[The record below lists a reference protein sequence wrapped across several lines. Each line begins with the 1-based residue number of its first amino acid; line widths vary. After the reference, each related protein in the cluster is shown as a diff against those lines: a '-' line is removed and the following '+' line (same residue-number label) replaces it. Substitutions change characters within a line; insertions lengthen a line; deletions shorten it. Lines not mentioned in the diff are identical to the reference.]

1 MILMSMNVAKGL
13 AMNAQPTLDSL
24 FRKPGLPSGNLKRKL
39 EIPDAER
46 AYKATKLSTETT
58 VEDVAGEEDDDFEAG
73 PALPPDDEEAEDG
86 DRFFGGGV
94 TKSSAAALDY
104 LDQQQQDGEDEADYG
119 AEKIDS
125 SWLRRLTTTF
135 EKKVTK
141 NAEQRARYESQ
152 PQKFMASEADL
163 DAEIK
168 TWSLLASH
176 PELYPEFAGSE
187 SVGLLVGLVGHEN
200 TDIAIA
206 ALEILAELLDED
218 VDAEAEQWEVLVG
231 ALLEADL
238 LDLLLSNLAR
248 LDETLESDRSGV
260 YHSLSILESLGGQR
274 TVAERIGTEKVLTW
288 LCRRLEKPEKTT
300 TQNKQYAAEV
310 LQVLLQSSP
319 LLRKRLALDID
330 GIDLLCQLLATY
342 RKRDPK
348 KDSTEEEFAENVFD
362 ALTCTVDEAV
372 GKAKFVEAEG
382 VELALLMLK
391 EGGFSKPRA
400 LRLLDHACG
409 GPGAGVCEK
418 LVEAAGLK
426 TVFGLFGK
434 KVDGTTTEH
443 LLGIFA
449 SLLRLLPG
457 ESGARIRTLAKFTG
471 KGNEK
476 VSKLLTLR
484 EDYARRVGAIDS
496 DIYSER
502 EVLSGEEVEEKA
514 DEYLSRRLDA
524 GLYVLQTVDV
534 ILAWLVAE
542 DSGVRE
548 LVSGGG
554 MLEAVRES
562 LQEQLDGLDGEV
574 DGEGEVKDMLGTLL
588 EVLG

>member
-1 MILMSMNVAKGL
+1 MTSV
-13 AMNAQPTLDSL
+13 DDL

-58 VEDVAGEEDDDFEAG
+58 VEDVAEEEDDDLEAG

-104 LDQQQQDGEDEADYG
+104 LDQQQDPHNSNNDDGETYT

-163 DAEIK
+163 DAEVK

-218 VDAEAEQWEVLVG
+218 VDAEPEQWEVLVG

-238 LDLLLSNLAR
+238 VGLMMSNLER
-248 LDETLESDRSGV
+248 LDEGIESDRGGV
-260 YHSLSILESLGGQR
+260 YHSLAILESLGGQR
-274 TVAERIGTEKVLTW
+274 VIAERIGTEKVLTW
-288 LCRRLEKPEKTT
+288 LCKRLEKTEKIT

-319 LLRKRLALDID
+319 LLRRRLAVEID
-330 GIDLLCQLLATY
+330 GVDLLCQLLAMY

-348 KDSTEEEFAENVFD
+348 KDSTEEEYAENVFD
-362 ALTCTVDEAV
+362 ALTCTVDEPS
-372 GKAKFVEAEG
+372 GKIKFVEAEG
-382 VELALLMLK
+382 AELALLMLK
-391 EGGFSKPRA
+391 EGSFSKSRA

-409 GPGAGVCEK
+409 GAAGQAVCEK

-426 TVFGLFGK
+426 TVFGMFGK

-457 ESGARIRTLAKFTG
+457 ESGARIRTVAKFTE

-476 VSKLLTLR
+476 VSKLLSLR
-484 EDYARRVGAIDS
+484 TDYARRVGVVDS
-496 DIYSER
+496 DISSER
-502 EVLSGEEVEEKA
+502 EVLSAEEAEGRA
-514 DEYLSRRLDA
+514 DEDLSRRLDA
-524 GLYVLQTVDV
+524 GLYVLQTLDV

-542 DSGVRE
+542 DSGVRK
-548 LVSGGG
+548 LVGEGGH
-554 MLEAVRES
+554 LEAVRES
-562 LQEQLDGLDGEV
+562 LQEQLDGLDGEI
-574 DGEGEVKDMLGTLL
+574 DGEGEVKDMLETLL

>member
-1 MILMSMNVAKGL
+1 MTSV
-13 AMNAQPTLDSL
+13 DDL

-39 EIPDAER
+39 EVPDAER

-58 VEDVAGEEDDDFEAG
+58 VEDVPEEEDDLEAG
-73 PALPPDDEEAEDG
+73 PELPPDDEEAEDG

-104 LDQQQQDGEDEADYG
+104 LDQQQDSNNPNDDGETYT

-125 SWLRRLTTTF
+125 SWLRRLAVTF

-141 NAEQRARYESQ
+141 NAEQRARYEAE
-152 PQKFMASEADL
+152 PQKFVASEADL

-168 TWSLLASH
+168 SWSLLAEH
-176 PELYPEFAGSE
+176 PELFAEFAGSG

-218 VDAEAEQWEVLVG
+218 VDAEPEQWEVLVG

-238 LDLLLSNLAR
+238 LDLMMSNLAR
-248 LDETLESDRSGV
+248 LDESIESDRSGV
-260 YHSLSILESLGGQR
+260 YHTLSILESLGGQQ
-274 TVAERIGTEKVLTW
+274 TTAERIGTEKVLTW
-288 LCRRLEKPEKTT
+288 LCRRLEKTEKIT

-319 LLRKRLALDID
+319 LLRNRLSLDID
-330 GIDLLCQLLATY
+330 GVDLLCQLLATY

-362 ALTCTVDEAV
+362 ALTCTVDEPS
-372 GKAKFVEAEG
+372 GKIKFVEAEG
-382 VELALLMLK
+382 VELALLMLR
-391 EGGFSKPRA
+391 EGGFSKGRA

-409 GPGAGVCEK
+409 GPGAAGQVVCEK
-418 LVEAAGLK
+418 VIDAAGLK
-426 TVFGLFGK
+426 TIFSMFMK
-434 KVDGTTTEH
+434 KPDSATTEH
-443 LLGIFA
+443 LLGIFS

-457 ESGARIRTLAKFTG
+457 DSGARIRVLAKFTE
-471 KGNEK
+471 KNNEK
-476 VSKLLTLR
+476 VSKLMTLR
-484 EDYARRVGAIDS
+484 QDHARRVGVVDNEIH
-496 DIYSER
+496 SER
-502 EVLSGEEVEEKA
+502 EELGAEEVEGRE

-524 GLYVLQTVDV
+524 GLYVLQTLDV
-534 ILAWLVAE
+534 VLAWLVAE
-542 DSGVRE
+542 DSGVKS
-548 LVSGGG
+548 LVSDGGN
-554 MLEAVRES
+554 LEGIRRS
-562 LQEQLDGLDGEV
+562 LQEQLDGLDEEGDGEV
-574 DGEGEVKDMLGTLL
+574 RDMLGTLL
-588 EVLG
+588 EFLK

>member
-1 MILMSMNVAKGL
+1 MTSV
-13 AMNAQPTLDSL
+13 DDL

-46 AYKATKLSTETT
+46 AYKATKLSTGTT
-58 VEDVAGEEDDDFEAG
+58 VEDVPEEDDDLEAG
-73 PALPPDDEEAEDG
+73 PALPPDDDEVEDG

-104 LDQQQQDGEDEADYG
+104 LDQQQDPNNPNDDGETYT

-125 SWLRRLTTTF
+125 SWLRRLAVSF

-141 NAEQRARYESQ
+141 NAELRARYEAE

-168 TWSLLASH
+168 SWSLLAEH
-176 PELYPEFAGSE
+176 PELYSEFAGGE
-187 SVGLLVGLVGHEN
+187 GVGLLVGLVGHEN

-218 VDAEAEQWEVLVG
+218 VDAQAEQWEVLVG

-238 LDLLLSNLAR
+238 LDLLMSNLAR
-248 LDETLESDRSGV
+248 LDESIESDRGGV
-260 YHSLSILESLGGQR
+260 YHSLAILESLGGQR
-274 TVAERIGTEKVLTW
+274 VIAERIGTEKVLTW
-288 LCRRLEKPEKTT
+288 LCKRLEKTEKIT

-319 LLRKRLALDID
+319 LLRNRLSLDID

-348 KDSTEEEFAENVFD
+348 KGSTEEEFAENVFD
-362 ALTCTVDEAV
+362 ALTCTVDEPS

-409 GPGAGVCEK
+409 GTAGQAVCEK
-418 LVEAAGLK
+418 LVDAAGLK
-426 TVFGLFGK
+426 TIFGMFNK
-434 KVDGTTTEH
+434 KPDSTTTEH
-443 LLGIFA
+443 LLGIFS

-457 ESGARIRTLAKFTG
+457 DSGARIRTLAKFTE
-471 KGNEK
+471 KNNEK
-476 VSKLLTLR
+476 VSKLLSLR
-484 EDYARRVGAIDS
+484 QDYARRVGAVDS
-496 DIYSER
+496 EIRAEKSTLGVDEA
-502 EVLSGEEVEEKA
+502 EVKE

-524 GLYVLQTVDV
+524 GLYVLQTLDV

-542 DSGVRE
+542 DAGVRK

-554 MLEAVRES
+554 QLEAVRGS
-562 LQEQLDGLDGEV
+562 LQEQLDGLDDDGDGEV
-574 DGEGEVKDMLGTLL
+574 REMLGTLL
-588 EVLG
+588 EFLK

>member
-1 MILMSMNVAKGL
+1 MTSV
-13 AMNAQPTLDSL
+13 DDL
-24 FRKPGLPSGNLKRKL
+24 FRNPGLPLPSGNLKRKL

-46 AYKATKLSTETT
+46 AYKATKLSPETT
-58 VEDVAGEEDDDFEAG
+58 VEDVPEEDDDLEAG
-73 PALPPDDEEAEDG
+73 PELPPDDEEAEDG

-104 LDQQQQDGEDEADYG
+104 LDQQQDSNNSDGGETYT

-125 SWLRRLTTTF
+125 AWLRRLAVTF
-135 EKKVTK
+135 EKKVTR
-141 NAEQRARYESQ
+141 NAEQRARYEAE
-152 PQKFMASEADL
+152 PQKFMVSEADL

-168 TWSLLASH
+168 SWSLLAEH
-176 PELYPEFAGSE
+176 PELFAEFAGSG

-218 VDAEAEQWEVLVG
+218 VDAQPDQWDALVS

-260 YHSLSILESLGGQR
+260 YHSLSILESLSGQR
-274 TVAERIGTEKVLTW
+274 ATAELIGTPNLLTY
-288 LCRRLEKPEKTT
+288 LCRRLEKTEKVT

-310 LQVLLQSSP
+310 LQILLQTSP
-319 LLRKRLALDID
+319 LLRKRLALEIE
-330 GIDLLCQLLATY
+330 GIDLLCQLLAAY
-342 RKRDPK
+342 RKRDPNK
-348 KDSTEEEFAENVFD
+348 STPEEEFAENVFD
-362 ALTCTVDEAV
+362 ALTCTVDEPN
-372 GKAKFVEAEG
+372 GKIKFVEAEG

-409 GPGAGVCEK
+409 GPGQAVCEK
-418 LVEAAGLK
+418 LVDAAGLK
-426 TVFGLFGK
+426 PVLGMFGK
-434 KVDGTTTEH
+434 KVDGATTEH

-449 SLLRLLPG
+449 SLLRCLPG
-457 ESGARIRTLAKFTG
+457 ESGARIRTIAKFTE

-476 VSKLLTLR
+476 ITKLLGLR
-484 EDYARRVGAIDS
+484 TDYARRVGAVESEIE
-496 DIYSER
+496 SER
-502 EVLSGEEVEEKA
+502 EGLSAEEVEVRA
-514 DEYLSRRLDA
+514 DEDLSRRLDA
-524 GLYVLQTVDV
+524 GLYVLQTLDV

-542 DSGVRE
+542 DRGVRG
-548 LVSGGG
+548 LVEDGGG
-554 MLEAVRES
+554 LGAVRAG
-562 LQEQLDGLDGEV
+562 LREQLKGLDDDGDGEV
-574 DGEGEVKDMLGTLL
+574 REMLGTLL
-588 EVLG
+588 ELLK

>member
-1 MILMSMNVAKGL
+1 MTSV
-13 AMNAQPTLDSL
+13 DSL
-24 FRKPGLPSGNLKRKL
+24 FRTPSLPSGNLKRKL

-58 VEDVAGEEDDDFEAG
+58 VEDAPSDNDEDLEAG

-104 LDQQQQDGEDEADYG
+104 LDQQQDPHNSNGDDGETYT

-218 VDAEAEQWEVLVG
+218 VDAEAEQWEVLIG

-260 YHSLSILESLGGQR
+260 YHSLSILESLGGQQ
-274 TVAERIGTEKVLTW
+274 TTAERIGTEKVLIW

-319 LLRKRLALDID
+319 LLRRRLVLEID
-330 GIDLLCQLLATY
+330 GVDLLCQLLATY

-409 GPGAGVCEK
+409 GAAGQAVCEK
-418 LVEAAGLK
+418 VVEAAGLK
-426 TVFGLFGK
+426 TVFGMFGR

-443 LLGIFA
+443 LLGISA

-457 ESGARIRTLAKFTG
+457 ESGARIRTMAKFTE

-476 VSKLLTLR
+476 VTKLLTLR
-484 EDYARRVGAIDS
+484 EDYGRRVGAVDREIE
-496 DIYSER
+496 SER
-502 EVLSGEEVEEKA
+502 EVLSAEEAEEKA

-548 LVSGGG
+548 LVSDGGQ
-554 MLEAVRES
+554 LEAVRGS
-562 LQEQLDGLDGEV
+562 LQEQLDGLGE
-574 DGEGEVKDMLGTLL
+574 DGEGEGEVGDMLGTLL